1 MKKASHFGLVIARI
15 FILLSTSI
23 LISIRSFST
32 PLGTTAQHIFYDP
45 TGMSDGTTGSVEAF
59 FRFTFK
65 LDIQLNSFPHIG
77 QALINVDDDY
87 DFLLT
92 EI

>member
-1 MKKASHFGLVIARI
+1 
-15 FILLSTSI
+15 
-23 LISIRSFST
+23 
-32 PLGTTAQHIFYDP
+32 
-45 TGMSDGTTGSVEAF
+45 MSDGTTGSVEGF

-65 LDIQLNSFPHIG
+65 LDIQVGSLPLIG
-77 QALINVDDDY
+77 QALKNVDDDY